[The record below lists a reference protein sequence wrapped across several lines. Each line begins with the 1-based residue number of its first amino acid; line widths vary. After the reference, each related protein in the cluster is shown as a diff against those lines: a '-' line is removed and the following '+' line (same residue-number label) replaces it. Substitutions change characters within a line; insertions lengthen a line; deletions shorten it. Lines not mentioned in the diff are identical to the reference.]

1 MPTIDELF
9 PPQVRTTND
18 YSRFSFA
25 PGNRPVPAT
34 LSELG
39 RSVDEMDLLAYF
51 PIVVC
56 RHRGKY
62 YILDGQHRYTLCRDR
77 GLPVHFI
84 VTPIEHSDIPN
95 VAATINCAHR
105 KWTMMDYLLAWC
117 SCPDESKREIYETV
131 KEVWEPSG
139 LSLSITIS
147 LLYYGRVRVGGM
159 EIAGVKH
166 SDSGEVFKKGDMRIL
181 HPEKAKKVIAL
192 CQSMKPFPYWKDRKV
207 VSCIAFLV
215 EQPEFDRTQFKRKA
229 ALKTPHKS
237 ILKATLN
244 IPDTMTMLDRLYNYR
259 EDNYVSLS
267 AIAELAKR
275 AAIKK
280 SRAAKAAKRKAAAK

>member
-1 MPTIDELF
+1 MI
-9 PPQVRTTND
+9 PPQVKATND

-39 RSVDEMDLLAYF
+39 RSVDEVDLLAYF
-51 PIVVC
+51 PIVVS

-62 YILDGQHRYTLCRDR
+62 HILDGQHRFTLCRDR
-77 GLPVHFI
+77 GLPVYFI
-84 VTPIEHSDIPN
+84 TTPLEHSCIPN

-105 KWTMMDYLLAWC
+105 KWTMTHYLLAWC
-117 SCPDESKREIYETV
+117 SCPDESKREIYHTV
-131 KEVWEPSG
+131 KEVWESSG
-139 LSLSITIS
+139 LSICISIS

-159 EIAGVKH
+159 ELGGIKH

-181 HPEKAKKVIAL
+181 YPEKAKKVIAL
-192 CQSMKPFPYWKDRKV
+192 CQSLKPFPYWKDRKV

-215 EQPEFDRTQFKRKA
+215 EQPDFDKVRFKRKA

-244 IPDTMTMLDRLYNYR
+244 VPDTMTMLDRLYNYR

-275 AAIKK
+275 DALRKA
-280 SRAAKAAKRKAAAK
+280 RATKAAKRKAVAA